1 MKAAHLGVHL
11 ILDRANETTVV
22 HTLTTKPAAEEE
34 TTYPRDFDTEAVISR
49 TQRGSAAEEED
60 TSAADIFL

>member
-1 MKAAHLGVHL
+1 M
-11 ILDRANETTVV
+11 
-22 HTLTTKPAAEEE
+22 TTKPSAVEE

-60 TSAADIFL
+60 TSAADISLHFNFFVCVNFTSPYEPLP